1 MILPFPADAK
11 NWSVAM
17 NPAKRARLL
26 QIPAQLKQLAS
37 EALDIL
43 LSVA

>member
-1 MILPFPADAK
+1 
-11 NWSVAM
+11 M
-17 NPAKRARLL
+17 NPAKRARRL

-43 LSVA
+43 EEDEYFASQSHSSIM